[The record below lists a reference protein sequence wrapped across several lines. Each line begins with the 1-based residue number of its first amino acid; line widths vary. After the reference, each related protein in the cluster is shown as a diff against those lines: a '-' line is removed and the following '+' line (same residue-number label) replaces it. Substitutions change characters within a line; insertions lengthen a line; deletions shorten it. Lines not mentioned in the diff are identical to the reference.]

1 MGATV
6 SVKNET
12 PYTWYYSKSKTEE
25 FSCLSSGSQAEYEEG
40 LGIYCYIYL
49 RFNNHDEKTLT
60 YEFAT
65 WKGGPAFNIRESCD
79 RSCFELHCDADSNV
93 VTCPNYGK
101 QEDDQRQ
108 EQQRRRQEEQRR
120 RQEEEKRRQER
131 LERERRIQEEIDR
144 ESEISREKLSQS
156 REKLREKLSFRGQVH
171 HHERTHVLHQLI
183 EDDAAAIE
191 RNELEDIEQKFRELL
206 SQYRITESEDLQD
219 CELEDRIKTLHNEL
233 TAQYCRENKLSAWSQ
248 FTFDQAVGYEE
259 LSLTE
264 KLTILEAVLQ
274 VALQSVTETKNENVL
289 SLNWEKK
296 YEFLFCLVEELYVE
310 NPTLAER
317 IFLRIL
323 DAISELLPQSRE
335 IMGQML
341 FNNIWTPTEIMLF
354 IRKASSTDHNQTA
367 QVLHMVQTYRL
378 GCLLTLSALKEQE
391 PLKFLKQQE
400 EEDRNKDAETILRE
414 LADSQCPENVLT
426 VIDDVLRHME
436 TEIPKYQEVDLTD
449 QDIEDLKVEIRSI
462 DLANP
467 DINTLK
473 EVLIGMSVAVQ
484 DSTTIKRENGE
495 EIPGFF
501 PRLTQLTSLLLLL
514 LENKG
519 CLLEIGT
526 GEGKSCILAMFATI
540 QAIRGVKV
548 DIVTSSPVLA
558 RRDQEEWE
566 KLLVMFGVTSSVVPP
581 HVSACSSVD
590 QDKLLENAY
599 TQQIVYGTVGAF
611 AADTLK
617 QEFERRTTRG
627 TRGFELVIVDEV
639 DFMTLDNGV
648 QVTFLSHEATGLRH
662 MDQILANIWTMI
674 SSCQPIEMLDTGEIK
689 WATKIQHFH
698 TAATSAVMGLEASD
712 NFSAFE
718 ILQPGVDLGFFSSE
732 DIEKLTQAGSET
744 ETENT
749 ADDFQDASWR
759 AIDQV
764 MKKIGVSQQSDLLS
778 IFQEVMENSVAFEC
792 YSEENNKAKRYGA
805 EERHADLIV
814 KMLLLENGLA
824 CEIMSESSLI
834 EATVSA
840 VKSCIK
846 YSDKCSDSE
855 KQGNF
860 ITIPHFLRKY
870 VENQLPVFVEN
881 ALRAIEMTQGR
892 EYMIDTSPAADKAVA
907 SDTDKHQYDA
917 IIPVDFKA
925 SGVLEKNKKWG
936 NGLQQFLEMKHQ
948 LAVSPLSSVT
958 NYMSNFHYFKH
969 YIHGNGIFGVSGTLG
984 GDADKD
990 FLERHYGTKSY
1001 TIPAHRHKK
1010 VVELPAMQVIGGNN
1024 QWVQTVC
1031 ETSWKAAS
1039 RGQVVLVICEDVKTA
1054 NELHVKMQDE
1064 ERFKPHQ
1071 ITMYTISER
1080 HNIEKDKFSGGRI
1093 IIATNLGGRGT
1104 DIKVE
1109 EKVNECGGLFVLL
1122 THFPRNRRVEKQIF
1136 GRTARKGNPGMVQM
1150 VLNQDHLAPAYQD
1163 QSVEIMRQLREEYE
1177 VKRIQDMESDE
1188 LLEIN
1193 LKEELFS
1200 TFCESLKD
1208 FDKNYTEEERR
1219 DHSQLKLSNIPDHLR
1234 NYQAKLDYQPA
1245 LNALKEA
1252 WALWLTL
1259 HEEHI
1264 NRHDDIHGLQADLI
1278 KTLNETKGNFLQ
1290 GRSDNFY
1297 DHIKQAVLRTNLHCR
1312 NKSKCDYGAKSY
1324 WQNVVNADPLYK
1336 AVALY
1341 NQAYITINLAK
1352 GDYKAEARG
1361 LLEQAKKAVDVH
1373 ISETSNTMIACQMS
1387 VTDRLKPHSETSNN
1401 FQSQMEARMNIFKS
1415 WLTYI
1420 DNALK
1425 KLKELEKDNSDAM
1438 TEDCSV
1444 YMLLEEKDFIISNEL
1459 LELYEHG
1466 LGIVFDIKKKPK
1478 FSIDA
1483 LICFFIGVTQV
1494 LAGVL
1499 VCALS
1504 CGTLSQFGLGLISEG
1519 VSDMING
1526 VVGMVTGTFSW
1537 VEWAISKSISIGIS
1551 LLTAGFSAIKK
1562 GVKSVHKV
1570 SKSLLNGTK
1579 SFRSV
1584 ATDIIKSGKHMFSSV
1599 KGTAQSAISS
1609 IGKETFGSVMT
1620 KMTSTALKQNLKH
1633 AAKYTVQE
1641 IGKQAVVTGLNY
1653 AVDAG
1658 LKATFEKIL
1667 SSAFKDA
1674 VPSAVKQNCDLV
1686 KAINDFICSQ
1696 VPKAALQ
1703 QDNFK
1708 IGKLDEEEI
1717 NKTFDLLTEKVIPY
1731 HMMDCTTVHQVIG
1744 KLTVV
1749 CNGATE
1755 LMDKAKLSG
1764 VAKGVKLSLL
1774 VADCST
1780 HFIEILKSVP
1790 TKKVIDETFVPKL
1803 LRDMEELQQ
1812 DAVKYDQDGRH
1823 NLPDVQRAKDK
1834 ILCTVAD
1841 SVSQSFIKACSG
1853 HMTSCLT
1860 KTFKN
1865 KLNNSVGEAVGNIMG
1880 RQKTQSFF
1888 NDQRHKHNMRSAS
1901 HKTENLLAEEEQ
1913 TDLMNYME
1921 DISNVDHPATGFDI
1935 IVLTKSGLLKGKG
1948 ICLIVTDKHGNKL
1961 SEDHYKGTD
1970 ESAGTITLQLTKRAE
1985 ELQPPEKSS
1994 FFSRIKGKINPQPQ
2008 AYSGHFD
2015 IVQDDG
2021 KVVKVKSKHQNCL
2034 YHAVVQATGS
2044 DPSDLRGAAV
2054 ELRDKV
2060 KNEVQENLAAYAPIL
2075 KLQRGYDDSHEN
2087 PGKYAI
2093 TGGARPRDD
2102 PNLLTN
2108 EEYLKSISS
2117 IKTDDFDN
2125 IKSYKLGYVE
2135 EYKHLLDAR
2144 RSDNNN
2150 NNNSRTV
2157 NADHIPPKDSVRQAW
2172 ERTKGKPELREQ
2184 LRNTNPKLYEM
2195 IKSIKDDNNG
2205 RNLVAMEVLAK
2216 DHRCALT
2223 TASSH
2228 YAKKSR
2234 ELIAESLVSGDVEIA
2249 LKQSMILAHPVT
2261 SQELLADL
2269 GENRRPSHNLMSQEG
2284 TRGYYK
2290 AGFTNLVRVY
2300 KRQGLID
2307 QKQKEQLMK
2316 WVKQDKHEDKNTPE
2330 YKSIKDSLN
2339 KRGK

>member
-1 MGATV
+1 
-6 SVKNET
+6 
-12 PYTWYYSKSKTEE
+12 
-25 FSCLSSGSQAEYEEG
+25 L
-40 LGIYCYIYL
+40 
-49 RFNNHDEKTLT
+49 
-60 YEFAT
+60 
-65 WKGGPAFNIRESCD
+65 
-79 RSCFELHCDADSNV
+79 ADV
-93 VTCPNYGK
+93 
-101 QEDDQRQ
+101 
-108 EQQRRRQEEQRR
+108 
-120 RQEEEKRRQER
+120 
-131 LERERRIQEEIDR
+131 
-144 ESEISREKLSQS
+144 
-156 REKLREKLSFRGQVH
+156 
-171 HHERTHVLHQLI
+171 
-183 EDDAAAIE
+183 
-191 RNELEDIEQKFRELL
+191 EQKFKELL
-206 SQYRITESEDLQD
+206 SKHKITESEDLQD

-233 TAQYCRENKLSAWSQ
+233 TARYCRENKLPVWSQ

-274 VALQSVTETKNENVL
+274 VALQSITETKNENVL

-317 IFLRIL
+317 IFLRNL

-335 IMGQML
+335 ILGQIL

-354 IRKASSTDHNQTA
+354 IRKASSIDHNQTA

-378 GCLLTLSALKEQE
+378 GCLLTLAALKKQE
-391 PLKFLKQQE
+391 PLKFLKQQV
-400 EEDRNKDAETILRE
+400 EEDRNKDAETILDE

-426 VIDDVLRHME
+426 VIEGVLRHME
-436 TEIPKYQEVDLTD
+436 TELPIYQSKQIKLTKK
-449 QDIEDLKVEIRSI
+449 LKKNLKKKIKHCL
-462 DLANP
+462 DLAKP
-467 DINTLK
+467 DIDTLK

-495 EIPGFF
+495 EIPGYF

-566 KLLVMFGVTSSVVPP
+566 KLFIMFGVTSSVVPP
-581 HVSACSSVD
+581 HASACSPEER
-590 QDKLLENAY
+590 DKKLVKAY
-599 TQQIVYGTVGAF
+599 EQQVVYGTVDTF
-611 AADTLK
+611 AADILK

-639 DFMTLDNGV
+639 DYMTLDNGV

-662 MDQILANIWTMI
+662 IEQILANIWTMTT
-674 SSCQPIEMLDTGEIK
+674 SCQPIEMLDTGEIK
-689 WATKIQHFH
+689 WATRIQHFH
-698 TAATSAVMGLEASD
+698 KAAASAVMGLEASD
-712 NFSAFE
+712 NFSAFD

-732 DIEKLTQAGSET
+732 DIEKLTQGGSET

-749 ADDFQDASWR
+749 ADDFQDAGWR

-764 MKKIGVSQQSDLLS
+764 MKKIGVSEQYDLLT

-805 EERHADLIV
+805 EERNADLIV

-840 VKSCIK
+840 VQSCIK
-846 YSDKCSDSE
+846 YSNEDFDSE

-958 NYMSNFHYFKH
+958 NYMSNFHYFKR
-969 YIHGNGIFGVSGTLG
+969 YINGNGIFGVSGTLG

-1031 ETSWKAAS
+1031 ETAWKAAS

-1054 NELHVKMQDE
+1054 NELRGKMQDE
-1064 ERFKPHQ
+1064 ERFKSHP
-1071 ITMYTISER
+1071 ITMFTISER
-1080 HNIEKDKFSGGRI
+1080 HNIEKDQFSGGRI

-1109 EKVNECGGLFVLL
+1109 ERVNECGGLFVLL

-1150 VLNQDHLAPAYQD
+1150 VLNQDHLAPAYQG

-1188 LLEIN
+1188 LVEIN

-1200 TFCESLKD
+1200 TFCEFFKD
-1208 FDKNYTEEERR
+1208 FDKNYTEEERK
-1219 DHSQLKLSNIPDHLR
+1219 DPSQWKLSNIPDHLSC
-1234 NYQAKLDYQPA
+1234 YQTKLDYQPA

-1278 KTLNETKGNFLQ
+1278 KTLNETKGNLLQ

-1324 WQNVVNADPLYK
+1324 WQNVVKADPLYK

-1341 NQAYITINLAK
+1341 NQAYITINLAE

-1361 LLEQAKKAVDVH
+1361 LLEQAKEAVDVH

-1401 FQSQMEARMNIFKS
+1401 FQSQMGARMNIFKS

-1420 DNALK
+1420 DNAVE
-1425 KLKELEKDNSDAM
+1425 KLMELEKDNSKAI

-1459 LELYEHG
+1459 LALYEHG
-1466 LGIVFDIKKKPK
+1466 LGIVFEVKKKPK
-1478 FSIDA
+1478 FCFDA
-1483 LICFFIGVTQV
+1483 LICFFIGALQV

-1499 VCALS
+1499 VCAFS
-1504 CGTLSQFGLGLISEG
+1504 FGTATQIGLGLINEG
-1519 VSDMING
+1519 VSDMISG
-1526 VVGMVTGTFSW
+1526 IQGMITGTFSW
-1537 VEWAISKSISIGIS
+1537 ASWAISKSISIGIS

-1562 GVKSVHKV
+1562 GVKSVYKV

-1584 ATDIIKSGKHMFSSV
+1584 ATDIIKSGKHMFSSI
-1599 KGTAQSAISS
+1599 KRTAQSAMSS

-1653 AVDAG
+1653 ALDAG
-1658 LKATFEKIL
+1658 LKATFENIL
-1667 SSAFKDA
+1667 SSAFKD
-1674 VPSAVKQNCDLV
+1674 VVTSAVKQNRDLV

-1703 QDNFK
+1703 KDNYK
-1708 IGKLDEEEI
+1708 IGKSNEEEM
-1717 NKTFDLLTEKVIPY
+1717 NKAIADLTEQVIPY
-1731 HMMDCTTVHQVIG
+1731 HMMDCTKVHEVI
-1744 KLTVV
+1744 
-1749 CNGATE
+1749 
-1755 LMDKAKLSG
+1755 
-1764 VAKGVKLSLL
+1764 
-1774 VADCST
+1774 
-1780 HFIEILKSVP
+1780 
-1790 TKKVIDETFVPKL
+1790 
-1803 LRDMEELQQ
+1803 
-1812 DAVKYDQDGRH
+1812 
-1823 NLPDVQRAKDK
+1823 
-1834 ILCTVAD
+1834 
-1841 SVSQSFIKACSG
+1841 
-1853 HMTSCLT
+1853 
-1860 KTFKN
+1860 
-1865 KLNNSVGEAVGNIMG
+1865 
-1880 RQKTQSFF
+1880 
-1888 NDQRHKHNMRSAS
+1888 
-1901 HKTENLLAEEEQ
+1901 
-1913 TDLMNYME
+1913 
-1921 DISNVDHPATGFDI
+1921 
-1935 IVLTKSGLLKGKG
+1935 
-1948 ICLIVTDKHGNKL
+1948 
-1961 SEDHYKGTD
+1961 
-1970 ESAGTITLQLTKRAE
+1970 
-1985 ELQPPEKSS
+1985 
-1994 FFSRIKGKINPQPQ
+1994 
-2008 AYSGHFD
+2008 
-2015 IVQDDG
+2015 
-2021 KVVKVKSKHQNCL
+2021 
-2034 YHAVVQATGS
+2034 
-2044 DPSDLRGAAV
+2044 
-2054 ELRDKV
+2054 
-2060 KNEVQENLAAYAPIL
+2060 
-2075 KLQRGYDDSHEN
+2075 
-2087 PGKYAI
+2087 
-2093 TGGARPRDD
+2093 
-2102 PNLLTN
+2102 
-2108 EEYLKSISS
+2108 
-2117 IKTDDFDN
+2117 
-2125 IKSYKLGYVE
+2125 
-2135 EYKHLLDAR
+2135 
-2144 RSDNNN
+2144 
-2150 NNNSRTV
+2150 
-2157 NADHIPPKDSVRQAW
+2157 
-2172 ERTKGKPELREQ
+2172 
-2184 LRNTNPKLYEM
+2184 
-2195 IKSIKDDNNG
+2195 
-2205 RNLVAMEVLAK
+2205 
-2216 DHRCALT
+2216 
-2223 TASSH
+2223 
-2228 YAKKSR
+2228 
-2234 ELIAESLVSGDVEIA
+2234 
-2249 LKQSMILAHPVT
+2249 
-2261 SQELLADL
+2261 
-2269 GENRRPSHNLMSQEG
+2269 
-2284 TRGYYK
+2284 
-2290 AGFTNLVRVY
+2290 
-2300 KRQGLID
+2300 
-2307 QKQKEQLMK
+2307 
-2316 WVKQDKHEDKNTPE
+2316 
-2330 YKSIKDSLN
+2330 
-2339 KRGK
+2339 

>member
-1 MGATV
+1 MGANV

-12 PYTWYYSKSKTEE
+12 PYTWYYSKSKTGG
-25 FSCLSSGSQAEYEEG
+25 FSCLPSGSQQQYGDE
-40 LGIYCYIYL
+40 LKIHCWIYVRYHKHNWNCLSYQFNTHKGNPTFYL
-49 RFNNHDEKTLT
+49 REN
-60 YEFAT
+60 
-65 WKGGPAFNIRESCD
+65 WD
-79 RSCFELHCDADSNV
+79 RSLVELSCNTESGV
-93 VTCPNYGK
+93 QRCSNYGK
-101 QEDDQRQ
+101 HEDDQRQ
-108 EQQRRRQEEQRR
+108 EER
-120 RQEEEKRRQER
+120 RRQER
-131 LERERRIQEEIDR
+131 LEREQRIQEEIDR
-144 ESEISREKLSQS
+144 ESEISREKLSRS
-156 REKLREKLSFRGQVH
+156 REKLREKQSFKGQAH
-171 HHERTHVLHQLI
+171 HQERTHILHQQI

-206 SQYRITESEDLQD
+206 SKYKITDSEDLQD

-233 TAQYCRENKLSAWSQ
+233 TARYCRENKLSAWSQ
-248 FTFDQAVGYEE
+248 FTFDQAVGYED

-289 SLNWEKK
+289 SLDWEKK
-296 YEFLFCLVEELYVE
+296 YKFLFCLVEELYVE

-335 IMGQML
+335 ILGQML

-354 IRKASSTDHNQTA
+354 IRKASSIDHNQTA

-391 PLKFLKQQE
+391 PLMFLTQQVK
-400 EEDRNKDAETILRE
+400 EDRDKDTDTILRE

-436 TEIPKYQEVDLTD
+436 TELPKYRKVDLTE
-449 QDIEDLKVEIRSI
+449 QDREDLKVKIRSL

-473 EVLIGMSVAVQ
+473 EVLIRMSVAVQ
-484 DSTTIKRENGE
+484 DITTIKREGEE
-495 EIPGFF
+495 EIPGYF
-501 PRLTQLTSLLLLL
+501 PRMTQLASLLLLL

-558 RRDQEEWE
+558 RRDQEEWK

-581 HVSACSSVD
+581 HVSACSPEERD
-590 QDKLLENAY
+590 RLLENAY
-599 TQQIVYGTVGAF
+599 KQQVVYGTVGAF
-611 AADTLK
+611 AADILK

-639 DFMTLDNGV
+639 DYMTLDNGV
-648 QVTFLSHEATGLRH
+648 QVTFLSHEGGGLRH
-662 MDQILANIWTMI
+662 IEQILANIWTMT
-674 SSCQPIEMLDTGEIK
+674 SSCQPVEILDTGEVN

-698 TAATSAVMGLEASD
+698 KAAASAVMGMEASD

-718 ILQPGVDLGFFSSE
+718 ILQPGLDLGFYSSE
-732 DIEKLTQAGSET
+732 DIEELKEAESKTG
-744 ETENT
+744 TENT
-749 ADDFQDASWR
+749 VDDFQDASWR
-759 AIDQV
+759 AIEQV
-764 MKKIGVSQQSDLLS
+764 MKKIGVSQQSDLLT

-792 YSEENNKAKRYGA
+792 YSQENNKAKRYGA

-840 VKSCIK
+840 VMSCIK
-846 YSDKCSDSE
+846 YSDEGFDSD
-855 KQGNF
+855 KQGDF

-892 EYMIDTSPAADKAVA
+892 EYMIDTSPAADKAVD

-958 NYMSNFHYFKH
+958 NYMSNFHYFKR
-969 YIHGNGIFGVSGTLG
+969 YINGNGIFGVSGTLG
-984 GDADKD
+984 GDADKG

-1031 ETSWKAAS
+1031 DTAWKAAS

-1177 VKRIQDMESDE
+1177 VKRIQDMENDE
-1188 LLEIN
+1188 LVEIN

-1208 FDKNYTEEERR
+1208 FDMNYTEKERK
-1219 DHSQLKLSNIPDHLR
+1219 DLSQWKLSNIPDHLR

-1278 KTLNETKGNFLQ
+1278 KTLDETKGNLLQ

-1297 DHIKQAVLRTNLHCR
+1297 DHIKQAVLRTTLHCR
-1312 NKSKCDYGAKSY
+1312 NKSKCDYGAKTY
-1324 WQNVVNADPLYK
+1324 WQEVVNADPLYK

-1341 NQAYITINLAK
+1341 NQAYITINLAE

-1401 FQSQMEARMNIFKS
+1401 FQSQMMARMNIFKS

-1425 KLKELEKDNSDAM
+1425 KLMELEKDNSDAI

-1466 LGIVFDIKKKPK
+1466 LGIVFEVKKKPK
-1478 FSIDA
+1478 FCIDA
-1483 LICFFIGVTQV
+1483 LICFIIGALQV

-1504 CGTLSQFGLGLISEG
+1504 CGTATQFGLGLINEG
-1519 VSDMING
+1519 VSDMISG
-1526 VVGMVTGTFSW
+1526 IEGMITGAFDWAS
-1537 VEWAISKSISIGIS
+1537 WAISKSISIGMS
-1551 LLTAGFSAIKK
+1551 LLTAGFSTIKK
-1562 GVKSVHKV
+1562 AVTSVYKV
-1570 SKSLLNGTK
+1570 TKSLLNGTK
-1579 SFRSV
+1579 TFRSV

-1609 IGKETFGSVMT
+1609 IGKETFGSAMK
-1620 KMTSTALKQNLKH
+1620 KMTSSTALKQNLKH

-1641 IGKQAVVTGLNY
+1641 IGKQAVVTGLNH

-1658 LKATFEKIL
+1658 LKAIFEKIL
-1667 SSAFKDA
+1667 SSAFKDI
-1674 VPSAVKQNCDLV
+1674 VTSAVKQNFDLV
-1686 KAINDFICSQ
+1686 KAITDFICSQ

-1703 QDNFK
+1703 KDNFK
-1708 IGKLDEEEI
+1708 IGKLDEKEM
-1717 NKTFDLLTEKVIPY
+1717 NKTIALLTEEVIPDL
-1731 HMMDCTTVHQVIG
+1731 MMDCTTVHEVIG
-1744 KLTVV
+1744 KLTEV

-1755 LMDKAKLSG
+1755 LLGKTKHTGAKLSL
-1764 VAKGVKLSLL
+1764 V
-1774 VADCST
+1774 VADCSA
-1780 HFIEILKSVP
+1780 HFIEMLSSVP

-1803 LRDMEELQQ
+1803 LRDMQELQQ

-1823 NLPDVQRAKDK
+1823 NLPDVQRVKDK

-1860 KTFKN
+1860 NTFKSELTSATG
-1865 KLNNSVGEAVGNIMG
+1865 KAVGNIMG
-1880 RQKTQSFF
+1880 RQKTQKFF
-1888 NDQRHKHNMRSAS
+1888 DDQRHKHNMRAAS
-1901 HKTENLLAEEEQ
+1901 RKTEKSLTEKEQ
-1913 TDLMNYME
+1913 KDLINYME

-1948 ICLIVTDKHGNKL
+1948 ISLNIIDEHGNKL
-1961 SEDHYKGTD
+1961 SDEHYKGTD
-1970 ESAGTITLQLTKRAE
+1970 ESAGNITLQLTKRAK
-1985 ELQPPEKSS
+1985 ELQLPRKSS
-1994 FFSRIKGKINPQPQ
+1994 FLSLVKGKPQ

-2021 KVVKVKSKHQNCL
+2021 KVVKVNSKNQNCL

-2044 DPSDLRGAAV
+2044 DPSDLKGAAV
-2054 ELRDKV
+2054 ELRERV
-2060 KNEVQENLAAYAPIL
+2060 KNE
-2075 KLQRGYDDSHEN
+2075 
-2087 PGKYAI
+2087 
-2093 TGGARPRDD
+2093 
-2102 PNLLTN
+2102 
-2108 EEYLKSISS
+2108 
-2117 IKTDDFDN
+2117 
-2125 IKSYKLGYVE
+2125 
-2135 EYKHLLDAR
+2135 
-2144 RSDNNN
+2144 
-2150 NNNSRTV
+2150 
-2157 NADHIPPKDSVRQAW
+2157 
-2172 ERTKGKPELREQ
+2172 
-2184 LRNTNPKLYEM
+2184 
-2195 IKSIKDDNNG
+2195 
-2205 RNLVAMEVLAK
+2205 
-2216 DHRCALT
+2216 
-2223 TASSH
+2223 
-2228 YAKKSR
+2228 
-2234 ELIAESLVSGDVEIA
+2234 
-2249 LKQSMILAHPVT
+2249 
-2261 SQELLADL
+2261 
-2269 GENRRPSHNLMSQEG
+2269 
-2284 TRGYYK
+2284 
-2290 AGFTNLVRVY
+2290 
-2300 KRQGLID
+2300 
-2307 QKQKEQLMK
+2307 
-2316 WVKQDKHEDKNTPE
+2316 
-2330 YKSIKDSLN
+2330 
-2339 KRGK
+2339 